1 MKLLVIIPTF
11 NEADNIT
18 NLIENILF
26 YVPDAAILV
35 IDDSSPDG
43 TAETVEKLKTKLSNL
58 YLIKRDSK
66 AGIASAYIEG
76 FRYGIKNNF
85 DVFFTDGC

>member
-26 YVPDAAILV
+26 YVPYAAILV

-58 YLIKRDSK
+58 YPLILCFSSNSNHLQKLLQFC
-66 AGIASAYIEG
+66 IILLE
-76 FRYGIKNNF
+76 
-85 DVFFTDGC
+85 